1 MYDRLLKL
9 LAEQGKPER
18 QKTIFDVINT
28 KKAVKRP
35 VVSSE
40 PPKTSEPPQPP
51 KSRKRRVRGL
61 LNTDRDEHQGR
72 GSMG

>member
-9 LAEQGKPER
+9 LAEQDEAQR

-28 KKAVKRP
+28 KKAVKKLAKKP
-35 VVSSE
+35 V
-40 PPKTSEPPQPP
+40 PTSEPPR
-51 KSRKRRVRGL
+51 STENRRKRFSI
-61 LNTDRDEHQGR
+61 NPDRDEHQGR